1 MPGEADDGGTPAR
14 REIAE
19 RMQHKSK
26 VGFRLGCQ
34 HTGRCKAVVVDER
47 GVVAAHPVYR
57 IRRIGD
63 NGIERLFVAILRM
76 EERVAQGN
84 VELIEIDVVQKHVH
98 ARQIISGMV
107 DFLPEEAILYQMI
120 VKLLLGLQ
128 Q

>member
-1 MPGEADDGGTPAR
+1 
-14 REIAE
+14 
-19 RMQHKSK
+19 
-26 VGFRLGCQ
+26 
-34 HTGRCKAVVVDER
+34 
-47 GVVAAHPVYR
+47 
-57 IRRIGD
+57 
-63 NGIERLFVAILRM
+63 M